1 MCRKGKRADK
11 IRPEEAKE
19 AKITETHTG
28 IFLKKISEKLERLAN
43 GDAGRK
49 DITFSQ
55 GKVLWF
61 LHRRENEGVTTMRDI
76 EKFFD
81 CSHATVSGIVSRLA
95 EKGYVS
101 LEPDKNDRRAKN
113 VCLTEKER
121 KCFSQMLERQRTI
134 EEKLLG
140 GFSPGEK
147 QQFSEYLSRIYAN
160 LGGGTE
166 GGYPRLTGEKSR
178 D

>member
-1 MCRKGKRADK
+1 M
-11 IRPEEAKE
+11 
-19 AKITETHTG
+19 
-28 IFLKKISEKLERLAN
+28 FLKKISEKLERLAN
-43 GDAGRK
+43 GDAGRR

-61 LHRRENEGVTTMRDI
+61 LHRRENEGATTMRDI

-113 VCLTEKER
+113 VCITEKER
-121 KCFSQMLERQRTI
+121 RCFSKMLEKQRAI
-134 EEKLLG
+134 EAKLLE
-140 GFSPGEK
+140 GFSPEEK
-147 QQFSEYLSRIYAN
+147 KQFSEYLSRIYAN

-166 GGYPRLTGEKSR
+166 GLSLRLGEECGQN
-178 D
+178 

>member
-28 IFLKKISEKLERLAN
+28 MFLKKISEKLERLAN
-43 GDAGRK
+43 GDAARR

-61 LHRRENEGVTTMRDI
+61 LHRRDGEAVTMRDI

-147 QQFSEYLSRIYAN
+147 QQLSEYLSRIYAN

>member
-28 IFLKKISEKLERLAN
+28 MFLKKISEKLERLAN

-81 CSHATVSGIVSRLA
+81 CSYATVSRLLSRFG

-147 QQFSEYLSRIYAN
+147 QQLSEYLSRIYAN

>member
-55 GKVLWF
+55 GKVGWF
-61 LHRRENEGVTTMRDI
+61 LHRRANEGVGTMRDI
-76 EKFFD
+76 EKFSD

>member
-101 LEPDKNDRRAKN
+101 VEPDKSDRRAKN
-113 VCLTEKER
+113 VFLTDKER
-121 KCFSQMLERQRTI
+121 DCFSQMLARQRAI
-134 EEKLLG
+134 EDKLVA
-140 GFSPGEK
+140 GFSPEEK
-147 QQFSEYLSRIYAN
+147 KRLSEYLSRIDAN
-160 LGGGTE
+160 LDDGRE
-166 GGYPRLTGEKSR
+166 GKRPRLTGERRKK
-178 D
+178 

>member
-1 MCRKGKRADK
+1 
-11 IRPEEAKE
+11 
-19 AKITETHTG
+19 
-28 IFLKKISEKLERLAN
+28 
-43 GDAGRK
+43 
-49 DITFSQ
+49 
-55 GKVLWF
+55 
-61 LHRRENEGVTTMRDI
+61 MRDI
-76 EKFFD
+76 EKLLD